1 MLPPDAVDARV
12 RMTMSMTTPTAPVVS
27 PRDRIID
34 KAQRVVRG
42 YAASKDDWNTASSL
56 TKLLQQ
62 MRQEYEGR
70 FLYELIQNAYDAQ
83 PDDAEGHIS
92 VLLDV
97 DEGAHGVLYVANT
110 GRPFTDRNFKAICEL
125 AQSDKAPDESI
136 GNKGV
141 GFKSV
146 LQVCE
151 WPEIYSAS
159 QIGDDRFGGY
169 CFTFARLEQYD
180 ELAAGDTSLA
190 DEMRKD
196 VAPYFLPVPL
206 DKQPARV
213 SEFARSGMATVVRLP
228 IKSDTARG
236 VAIERVGRLRDEE
249 VPVQLFLERLGSLE
263 IASFGGAEDAPAIP
277 YPQHQSPP
285 PTLTRDSLSIDDP
298 ATDPE
303 QRYEYVDLASQGTW
317 FISSRRM
324 PAEQMRAAIAESVE
338 EGQLD
343 DSWSGWSSDAWVS
356 VAVRLD
362 GSEVQPRLY
371 TFLPME
377 REAEAPLHGHLH
389 APFST
394 MLARTAASDQVTLNA
409 RLLDVGARAAAA
421 AVLTFR
427 DNDDVLPEVA
437 LVDLL
442 AWDVNHFDRVTE
454 SFETALGDVE
464 PTELEVVP
472 TEPLP
477 DGRRRGALTSTYRW
491 DGEELSLL
499 DRARLARDAGA
510 ELVSDAIDGPRLDRL
525 DAYCRSFF
533 HIGLDPGSELRAEW
547 IESVAGELHAR
558 AARPRTWD
566 RFYSE
571 VALVLEDDPDALRG
585 RKVLLGADGKLHAP
599 PPDDDDEEAA
609 EHPFVFFPPARE
621 RTDEDDEVEGDVD
634 LKPPV
639 ALQRALVLM
648 SEDLTWT
655 RQEGRTRRTTPARKF
670 LEHNKL
676 VRRFKTVDLLEHVG
690 RALQRDRRA
699 TLAADA
705 LRFAYRLY
713 TGTRR
718 SSDLKG
724 LDLRVPTRGGWR
736 PAREAAFSPKWGTP
750 LSGQLVELVDR
761 AAGLSSSLAELGD
774 SLLKDPG
781 EVPGIGGD
789 IKGWRAFLSEIG
801 VRDGVWPRT
810 ALHGADSREG
820 GMLTPR
826 LLARRFRLSE
836 ADTERWVDAVEAT
849 PNWAP
854 NHPYTPYRPRAE
866 VALIPGQSDYGVFDH
881 RTRMLFAELVAAGL
895 AGWPDGALDIE
906 WYRFNHP
913 RQPDERRWPSPIAS
927 FLEDVP
933 WVPVSDP
940 GQRREETFVTP
951 GEAWFYAE
959 ARGEEPPYFSPLVA
973 GRVRRLVGASPK
985 ASARA
990 RHVGM
995 GDWHEPR
1002 DALRLLRHLADLV
1015 EGGALPDTGV
1025 LAFRRAYI
1033 DAWAR
1038 AASLAQEDARP
1049 ALEGLPVVIARAGEL
1064 EVVSA
1069 EVADNG
1075 PVYLLA
1081 DERSLAGRILAASDL
1096 PVLAVD
1102 ADAEEGVH
1110 TLLELALPGRVQLA
1124 ESLDIDVVTDH
1135 GSFVPDGSGV
1145 PLLNGRL
1152 AWLETLIALILETK
1166 RGPSTLG
1173 PRRRREVIDGLLRVR
1188 VLRSRLLELRVG
1200 GALVEPPE
1208 RHRQVAALDDDLHP
1222 TLILRSDIPD
1232 AELGLE
1238 DAIVLARPL
1247 CELLVLTAYE
1257 DPLALAL
1264 ERLRGQGDGAP
1275 SDEDFARIL
1284 EVAKDR
1290 VIEARAHIASSA
1302 ERLIRLLA
1310 PAVGCL
1316 AGVQPA
1322 LDLLDARDAVH
1333 TDEDVRQLLL
1343 EIALGVTDVD
1353 KLLAAGSAAASPPS
1367 SATASISIT
1376 ANSTRCSANCRSTSR
1391 STTSRVTRRP
1401 WRILC
1406 RPIAPC

>member
-1 MLPPDAVDARV
+1 M
-12 RMTMSMTTPTAPVVS
+12 
-27 PRDRIID
+27 
-34 KAQRVVRG
+34 
-42 YAASKDDWNTASSL
+42 
-56 TKLLQQ
+56 
-62 MRQEYEGR
+62 
-70 FLYELIQNAYDAQ
+70 
-83 PDDAEGHIS
+83 
-92 VLLDV
+92 LLDL

-298 ATDPE
+298 AADPE

-750 LSGQLVELVDR
+750 SLWPARRARGSRGRAVVEPR
-761 AAGLSSSLAELGD
+761 RTRGLAPQGSRRGSRNRGRHQGLACLPIGD
-774 SLLKDPG
+774 WSARRRL
-781 EVPGIGGD
+781 
-789 IKGWRAFLSEIG
+789 A
-801 VRDGVWPRT
+801 T
-810 ALHGADSREG
+810 HG
-820 GMLTPR
+820 TPR
-826 LLARRFRLSE
+826 SRLARR
-836 ADTERWVDAVEAT
+836 WHVDAAT
-849 PNWAP
+849 ARAP
-854 NHPYTPYRPRAE
+854 LSAFGSGY
-866 VALIPGQSDYGVFDH
+866 
-881 RTRMLFAELVAAGL
+881 
-895 AGWPDGALDIE
+895 GALGRRGGSDAQLGAE
-906 WYRFNHP
+906 SPLYALSTQGGSRADPWAVGLRRLRSPDANAVRRARSCRPSRVAGRGARHRVVP
-913 RQPDERRWPSPIAS
+913 LQSPASARRAPVAQPDHVFPRGCA
-927 FLEDVP
+927 VGA
-933 WVPVSDP
+933 
-940 GQRREETFVTP
+940 GQRSGAATGGVGCRP
-951 GEAWFYAE
+951 GEASFYAE
-959 ARGEEPPYFSPLVA
+959 ARGKSLPI
-973 GRVRRLVGASPK
+973 
-985 ASARA
+985 SAR
-990 RHVGM
+990 
-995 GDWHEPR
+995 
-1002 DALRLLRHLADLV
+1002 
-1015 EGGALPDTGV
+1015 
-1025 LAFRRAYI
+1025 
-1033 DAWAR
+1033 
-1038 AASLAQEDARP
+1038 
-1049 ALEGLPVVIARAGEL
+1049 
-1064 EVVSA
+1064 
-1069 EVADNG
+1069 
-1075 PVYLLA
+1075 
-1081 DERSLAGRILAASDL
+1081 
-1096 PVLAVD
+1096 
-1102 ADAEEGVH
+1102 
-1110 TLLELALPGRVQLA
+1110 
-1124 ESLDIDVVTDH
+1124 
-1135 GSFVPDGSGV
+1135 
-1145 PLLNGRL
+1145 
-1152 AWLETLIALILETK
+1152 
-1166 RGPSTLG
+1166 
-1173 PRRRREVIDGLLRVR
+1173 
-1188 VLRSRLLELRVG
+1188 
-1200 GALVEPPE
+1200 
-1208 RHRQVAALDDDLHP
+1208 
-1222 TLILRSDIPD
+1222 
-1232 AELGLE
+1232 
-1238 DAIVLARPL
+1238 
-1247 CELLVLTAYE
+1247 
-1257 DPLALAL
+1257 
-1264 ERLRGQGDGAP
+1264 
-1275 SDEDFARIL
+1275 
-1284 EVAKDR
+1284 
-1290 VIEARAHIASSA
+1290 
-1302 ERLIRLLA
+1302 
-1310 PAVGCL
+1310 
-1316 AGVQPA
+1316 
-1322 LDLLDARDAVH
+1322 
-1333 TDEDVRQLLL
+1333 
-1343 EIALGVTDVD
+1343 
-1353 KLLAAGSAAASPPS
+1353 
-1367 SATASISIT
+1367 
-1376 ANSTRCSANCRSTSR
+1376 
-1391 STTSRVTRRP
+1391 
-1401 WRILC
+1401 
-1406 RPIAPC
+1406 